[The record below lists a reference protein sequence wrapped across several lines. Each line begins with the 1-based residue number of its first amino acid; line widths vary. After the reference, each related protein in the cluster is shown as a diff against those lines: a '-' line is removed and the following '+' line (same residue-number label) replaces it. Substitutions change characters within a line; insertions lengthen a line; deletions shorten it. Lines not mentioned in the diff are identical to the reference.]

1 MEWRLSHESTPVSVS
16 CTDRG
21 PSARRRRLRRGGKF
35 QRRSARRRHGRA
47 CRGFG
52 GICQAAGLPAE
63 AQEGL
68 PEFYTEE
75 YHYLAEN
82 GFHAVSTAPLSTFAA
97 DVDTAS
103 YANLRRM
110 LLSGQEVP
118 ADAVRIEE
126 LINYFHYDYPT
137 PEDGAPF
144 SVSAEIAP
152 CPWNGDTLLLRL
164 GLQAPAAGLGGHAP
178 LQPGFSHRR
187 VRLYGEL

>member
-1 MEWRLSHESTPVSVS
+1 MKAHRYLSLALT
-16 CTDRG
+16 G
-21 PSARRRRLRRGGKF
+21 ALLL
-35 QRRSARRRHGRA
+35 
-47 CRGFG
+47 
-52 GICQAAGLPAE
+52 AAGGCGAGGNSSGAAPAADMAAPAAGSAVYANAGAPAE

-75 YHYLAEN
+75 YRYLAEN

-118 ADAVRIEE
+118 AEGRRA
-126 LINYFHYDYPT
+126 
-137 PEDGAPF
+137 
-144 SVSAEIAP
+144 
-152 CPWNGDTLLLRL
+152 LLRL
-164 GLQAPAAGLGGHAP
+164 GRDRPLPLERRHPPSAAGAPGAAAGLGGHAP